1 MRYFR
6 EVLNRRNV
14 TIDVKHY
21 EDCEQLF
28 ISVGHCYLV
37 QALLEFFKIENV
49 DESPNANSTF
59 LSNNMTEEEKKEH
72 LLAELQKFVDE
83 YVLETLNDDS
93 MESSDEDN
101 SDGVLNYSLNLLKS
115 FMVLLDC
122 KDAVASGNGE
132 HLALIQKQMLFYF
145 SSVSG
150 YNSYAIEMLISIIQ
164 NEVLLSPAEAHH
176 CKWAALAN
184 WKGGRDKNIEI
195 DLLQENRNSDL
206 KELTRLMRANK
217 TEKAIERISK
227 AVTGIRKVVN
237 VFEDQAFIKRK
248 SSAHSHKSSLEDE
261 NKVLS
266 DLQRLMPFSSV
277 PGRSHSSFVEISADP
292 LHELDEK
299 KFTEWLQKHQKNISL
314 HFPTLDDA
322 ESTDEESAD
331 IGNLLSSLQVDDI
344 YIN

>member
-1 MRYFR
+1 MCTFLVCIQKIYKNSGRENGTLRYFR

-28 ISVGHCYLV
+28 MSVGHCYLV

-49 DESPNANSTF
+49 HESLNANNTF
-59 LSNNMTEEEKKEH
+59 LSNDMTEEKKKEH
-72 LLAELQKFVDE
+72 LLAALQKFVDE

-132 HLALIQKQMLFYF
+132 RLALIQKQMLFYF

-150 YNSYAIEMLISIIQ
+150 YNSYAIEMLISVIQ
-164 NEVLLSPAEAHH
+164 HEVLLSPAEAHH
-176 CKWAALAN
+176 CKSAALAN

-195 DLLQENRNSDL
+195 DLLQENQNSDL
-206 KELTRLMRANK
+206 KELIRLMGANK

-227 AVTGIRKVVN
+227 AVTEIRKVVD
-237 VFEDQAFIKRK
+237 VFEDQAFIKR
-248 SSAHSHKSSLEDE
+248 
-261 NKVLS
+261 
-266 DLQRLMPFSSV
+266 
-277 PGRSHSSFVEISADP
+277 
-292 LHELDEK
+292 
-299 KFTEWLQKHQKNISL
+299 
-314 HFPTLDDA
+314 
-322 ESTDEESAD
+322 
-331 IGNLLSSLQVDDI
+331 SLQLI
-344 YIN
+344 HINHPWKMKTKFLVTCKV